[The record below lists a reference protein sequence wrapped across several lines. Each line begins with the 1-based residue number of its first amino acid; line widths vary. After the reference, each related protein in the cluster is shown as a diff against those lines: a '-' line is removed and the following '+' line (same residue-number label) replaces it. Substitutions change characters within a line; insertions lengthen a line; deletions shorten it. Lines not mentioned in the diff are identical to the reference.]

1 MYDSVFEVISLKG
14 RSGGKMERKHYVCCF
29 KKDNIR
35 SKLCNLLK
43 QNPKLYVVTGEEIFH
58 FLFKQHKTHG
68 SRASMIFVFQ
78 SIRVF
83 SLAPC
88 NSYIDLIGCCD

>member
-1 MYDSVFEVISLKG
+1 
-14 RSGGKMERKHYVCCF
+14 MEIKHYVCCF

-35 SKLCNLLK
+35 
-43 QNPKLYVVTGEEIFH
+43 PKLLQLTEAKSEALRSDWRRNLSFS
-58 FLFKQHKTHG
+58 FEQHKTHG

-78 SIRVF
+78 SIHVF

-88 NSYIDLIGCCD
+88 NSYFDLIGCCD

>member
-1 MYDSVFEVISLKG
+1 MYDSVFEVISCKG
-14 RSGGKMERKHYVCCF
+14 RSGGKME
-29 KKDNIR
+29 KKRITFAPNF
-35 SKLCNLLK
+35 CNLLK

-78 SIRVF
+78 SIHVF

>member
-1 MYDSVFEVISLKG
+1 MIRFSKSSLVKVGQGEKWKESVMSVA
-14 RSGGKMERKHYVCCF
+14 
-29 KKDNIR
+29 
-35 SKLCNLLK
+35 SKRITFAPNFCNLLK

-78 SIRVF
+78 SIHVF

-88 NSYIDLIGCCD
+88 NSYIDLTGCCD